1 MTGSLFWRFFWF
13 FWLAQVA
20 TSLAVG
26 GAVWLLHPGPEIAF
40 PALIQPPLHPPT
52 LFPLIMPIV
61 AGGVVSLVFAALM
74 AAYVTRPIR
83 RLDIAFKAIS
93 EGKLDERIGTAL
105 ASTNDELTAL
115 ASGFDHMAGR
125 LQSLVD
131 SQRSLLHDVSHE
143 MRAPLARLQAAA
155 DLMDRSPT
163 RVTEL
168 TERQRR
174 DIERMNALV
183 EELLTLARIEAGGVF
198 DDWTDVILRELL
210 EGVAEDAHF
219 DAEHK
224 RCKVMLDCNSTLLV
238 RGNHELLHRAFD
250 NVVRNAVRHA
260 PEGTAVTISAILQ
273 SNQVRVAISDEGS
286 GVADNEVEHIFEPFI
301 RGHNAP
307 TGGFGLGL
315 AISRRAIQVHQGS
328 VVAENNDG
336 GGLCVIVTLPLSCR
350 VEMPVLST
358 SPLNIVRHAISEPAK
373 ARRK

>member
-1 MTGSLFWRFFWF
+1 MWLYKVTGSLFWRFFWF

-20 TSLAVG
+20 TSVAVG
-26 GAVWLLHPGPEIAF
+26 IAVWLLRPGPETAF

-83 RLDIAFKAIS
+83 RLDEAFKAVA
-93 EGKLDERIGTAL
+93 EGKLYERIGTAL
-105 ASTNDELTAL
+105 AATNNELTAL

-125 LQSLVD
+125 LQALVD
-131 SQRSLLHDVSHE
+131 SQRRLLHDVSHE

-183 EELLTLARIEAGGVF
+183 EELLTLARIEVGGVF

-210 EGVAEDAHF
+210 EGVAEDAQF
-219 DAEHK
+219 DADPK
-224 RCKVMLDCNSTLLV
+224 RCKVMLDCSSTLVV
-238 RGNHELLHRAFD
+238 RGHHELLHRAFD

-260 PEGTAVTISAILQ
+260 PEGTAINISAKLR
-273 SNQVRVAISDEGS
+273 SNQIRVAISDEGS
-286 GVADNEVEHIFEPFI
+286 GVADSEAERIFEPFI
-301 RGHNAP
+301 RGDNAQ
-307 TGGFGLGL
+307 TSGFGLGL
-315 AISRRAIQVHQGS
+315 AITRRAIQLHQGS
-328 VVAENNDG
+328 VLAKNNVG
-336 GGLCVIVTLPLSCR
+336 GGLCVIVKLPIPAYAAT
-350 VEMPVLST
+350 E
-358 SPLNIVRHAISEPAK
+358 PLGDRF
-373 ARRK
+373 